1 MNKDIIYFAAGCFWG
16 VEHLFK
22 KLEGVID
29 TEVGYMGGHL
39 ENPTYEDVCT
49 GRTGHA
55 ETVKVVYDKDI
66 ISDEELIKYF
76 FEIHDF
82 TEYNRQGPDVGTQ
95 YRSVI
100 FYTNEKQK
108 EIAEKLKRILE
119 EKYTVETSIE
129 KAKEFYPAEDY
140 HQDYY
145 DKTRKQPYCH
155 YKRNVWINFKLN

>member
-1 MNKDIIYFAAGCFWG
+1 MSKVDKIYFAAGCFWG

-22 KLEGVID
+22 KLNGVLE
-29 TEVGYMGGHL
+29 TNVGYMGGNY

-55 ETVKVVYDKDI
+55 ETVEIIFDKDL
-66 ISDEELIKYF
+66 ISEKDLIKYF

-82 TEYNRQGPDVGTQ
+82 TEYNRQGPDIGTQ

-100 FYTNEKQK
+100 FYTNENQK
-108 EIAEKLKRILE
+108 KIAEELKKTLS
-119 EKYTVETSIE
+119 EKFTVATSIE
-129 KAKEFYPAEDY
+129 PAKEFYLAEDY

-145 DKTRKQPYCH
+145 DKTGKQPYCH
-155 YKRNVWINFKLN
+155 YKREVWINFKL